1 MRTPLV
7 LHSHGVHYRHSTALR
22 PPTIL
27 AYEKRPN
34 RRDNPARCED
44 GRPLEPYHSGC
55 PSALKCGI
63 LCFSAKKK
71 TQVAPRSSCYRQSPT
86 FVRTKSR
93 RACAEAALRAAATL
107 YDRAKLRSSGRIVV
121 SVLAS
126 RDRFEVLGVRGDIN
140 KSTTFGTEDKYNPF
154 RSRNLSCATIPNPA
168 EPHGNR
174 NRAGTVNVAKVV
186 GGGGRCGSL

>member
-63 LCFSAKKK
+63 LCFSAKKN
-71 TQVAPRSSCYRQSPT
+71 ASSAKIQLLQANPHLRTHEISPG
-86 FVRTKSR
+86 VRK
-93 RACAEAALRAAATL
+93 AVFRAAATL

-126 RDRFEVLGVRGDIN
+126 QDRFEVLGVRGDIN

-186 GGGGRCGSL
+186 GGGGRCRSL

>member
-1 MRTPLV
+1 MRDTL
-7 LHSHGVHYRHSTALR
+7 L
-22 PPTIL
+22 
-27 AYEKRPN
+27 
-34 RRDNPARCED
+34 
-44 GRPLEPYHSGC
+44 
-55 PSALKCGI
+55 
-63 LCFSAKKK
+63 FSKKK

-93 RACAEAALRAAATL
+93 RACAKAVLRAAATL

-126 RDRFEVLGVRGDIN
+126 QDRFEVLGVRGDIN

-168 EPHGNR
+168 ERRGNR
-174 NRAGTVNVAKVV
+174 NRGGPGNRKCGQDGKGVV
-186 GGGGRCGSL
+186 VVESEYATESAFKFEHAEASNSSGLCCRELCAPT